1 MGEYCVLRLDI
12 SVSFFRKNSN
22 LMTFSLLPKS
32 YFLKFKLKKDFA
44 FASNLLPSLRHYL
57 TSLMRNILPL
67 LSLILL
73 SLISSCSGPLDA
85 GKINLVNWKS
95 DRYGCKGLR
104 MQELEEFQAI
114 KNNFL
119 GADNQ
124 ALIKTF
130 GRPDRVDLIDKSQSF
145 FFYFLEP
152 SKGCDGITSEKE
164 PLRVLFRMNA
174 LSKVSE
180 VTITTLNP

>member
-1 MGEYCVLRLDI
+1 MKSMKFSI
-12 SVSFFRKNSN
+12 
-22 LMTFSLLPKS
+22 SLLITLMIVLAGCS
-32 YFLKFKLKKDFA
+32 SKLETG
-44 FASNLLPSLRHYL
+44 SI
-57 TSLMRNILPL
+57 NIE
-67 LSLILL
+67 
-73 SLISSCSGPLDA
+73 
-85 GKINLVNWKS
+85 NWKS

-104 MQELEEFQAI
+104 MQDLDELQRI
-114 KNNFL
+114 KNSFL

-130 GRPDRVDLIDKSQSF
+130 GRPDRVELVDKSQSF

-152 SKGCDGITSEKE
+152 SENCDGVESEKE

-174 LSKVSE
+174 ISKVSE

>member
-1 MGEYCVLRLDI
+1 MRKIALLIPIMILVLI
-12 SVSFFRKNSN
+12 
-22 LMTFSLLPKS
+22 
-32 YFLKFKLKKDFA
+32 A
-44 FASNLLPSLRHYL
+44 
-57 TSLMRNILPL
+57 
-67 LSLILL
+67 
-73 SLISSCSGPLDA
+73 SCSSPLDA
-85 GKINLVNWKS
+85 GKINLENWKS

-104 MQELEEFQAI
+104 MQELEEFRAI

-130 GRPDRVDLIDKSQSF
+130 GRPDRVDLMDKSQSF
-145 FFYFLEP
+145 FFYFIEP
-152 SKGCDGITSEKE
+152 SSECEGVKSEKE

-180 VTITTLNP
+180 VTVTNLNP

>member
-1 MGEYCVLRLDI
+1 MKHLLY
-12 SVSFFRKNSN
+12 
-22 LMTFSLLPKS
+22 SL
-32 YFLKFKLKKDFA
+32 F
-44 FASNLLPSLRHYL
+44 
-57 TSLMRNILPL
+57 
-67 LSLILL
+67 
-73 SLISSCSGPLDA
+73 LISILTISACSGPMDA
-85 GKINLVNWKS
+85 GKINLENWKA

-104 MQELEEFQAI
+104 MQDLEELKAI

-124 ALIKTF
+124 AIIKTF
-130 GRPDRVDLIDKSQSF
+130 GRPDRVELLDKSQSF

-152 SKGCDGITSEKE
+152 SDDCEGVKTEKE
-164 PLRVLFRMNA
+164 PLKVLFRMNA